1 MCAAHMTGVA
11 KIRAHGQN
19 TAVSAVNKGTV
30 SASNANIA
38 QLLTTQNS
46 LPACSSLQQQSK
58 TPPAAAAEAT
68 AAAAGAAAAMPTLNQ
83 PDAAHH
89 PIQHAPHVQ

>member
-1 MCAAHMTGVA
+1 MTGVA

-68 AAAAGAAAAMPTLNQ
+68 YGAAAAGAAEAAAMPTLNQ

>member
-46 LPACSSLQQQSK
+46 LLQQQSK
-58 TPPAAAAEAT
+58 TPPAAAAEA
-68 AAAAGAAAAMPTLNQ
+68 AGAAEAPTMPTLNP

>member
-1 MCAAHMTGVA
+1 MTGVA

-19 TAVSAVNKGTV
+19 TAVSEVNKGTV

-68 AAAAGAAAAMPTLNQ
+68 AAAEAAAMPTLNQ

>member
-1 MCAAHMTGVA
+1 MCAAHMTGGA

-58 TPPAAAAEAT
+58 TPPAAAAEA
-68 AAAAGAAAAMPTLNQ
+68 AGAAEAPTMPTLNP